1 MPGATINGVY
11 TAGLALAADKAF
23 GSGSPGARGY
33 DLNPTGEE
41 ALRMITWTREDA
53 HRYLDRWRLVE
64 EQEISELQNTPME
77 TKARQ
82 LAALMA
88 SWELF
93 GEDPEREKG
102 VREVRARWARIRKA
116 LGG

>member
-1 MPGATINGVY
+1 MSSLTP
-11 TAGLALAADKAF
+11 
-23 GSGSPGARGY
+23 
-33 DLNPTGEE
+33 
-41 ALRMITWTREDA
+41 EDA
-53 HRYLDRWRLVE
+53 HQFLERWRLVE
-64 EQEISELQNTPME
+64 EQEIRELRNTPIE

-88 SWELF
+88 SRGLF

-102 VREVRARWARIRKA
+102 VREVRARWARLRKA

>member
-1 MPGATINGVY
+1 VYSLGLPDVRIGGVTVPGTIISLPLEE
-11 TAGLALAADKAF
+11 TLAM
-23 GSGSPGARGY
+23 SS
-33 DLNPTGEE
+33 
-41 ALRMITWTREDA
+41 WTPEDA
-53 HRYLDRWRLVE
+53 QQYLERWRLVE
-64 EQEISELQNTPME
+64 EQEISDLQNTPME

-102 VREVRARWARIRKA
+102 IREVRARWA
-116 LGG
+116 

>member
-1 MPGATINGVY
+1 M
-11 TAGLALAADKAF
+11 
-23 GSGSPGARGY
+23 S
-33 DLNPTGEE
+33 
-41 ALRMITWTREDA
+41 TWTREDA
-53 HRYLDRWRLVE
+53 HRYLEGWRLVE
-64 EQEISELQNTPME
+64 EQEISELQNTSME

-82 LAALMA
+82 LASLMA

-102 VREVRARWARIRKA
+102 ILEVRARWSRIRKT